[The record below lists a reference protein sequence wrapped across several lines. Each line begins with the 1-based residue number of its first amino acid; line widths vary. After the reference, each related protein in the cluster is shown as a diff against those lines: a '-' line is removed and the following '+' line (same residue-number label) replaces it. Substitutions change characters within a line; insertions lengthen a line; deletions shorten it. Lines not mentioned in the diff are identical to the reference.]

1 MITVH
6 HLNESRSQR
15 ILWLLEEL
23 EVPYDIKFYTRDPHT
38 KMAPAELQHIHPLG
52 KSPIITDDGRTIAES
67 GAIIDYI
74 IRHHGD
80 GRLQPDPMSTD
91 YDDYIYWLH
100 YAEGSASL
108 PFVIDPIAK
117 SFGKMATPLQRRVD
131 YELDLNLGFIN
142 HCLADKQYLLGD
154 ELTAADVQMSFV
166 GELAVTFM
174 DASPY
179 ANLDS
184 WVSRFQ
190 ARPAYRAALE
200 RGGSYRFAREPG
212 SSSETTG
219 PLAI

>member
-23 EVPYDIKFYTRDPHT
+23 EVPYDIKYYRRDPHT
-38 KMAPAELQHIHPLG
+38 KMAPAELQQVHPLG
-52 KSPIITDDGRTIAES
+52 KSPIITDGSRAIAES

-74 IRHHGD
+74 IRHHAG
-80 GRLQPDPMSTD
+80 GRLQPEPTSSD

-131 YELDLNLGFIN
+131 YELDLNLGFID
-142 HCLADKQYLLGD
+142 HCLAGKDYLLGG

-166 GELAVTFM
+166 GELAVTFL
-174 DASPY
+174 DTSPY
-179 ANLDS
+179 ANLDA

-200 RGGSYRFAREPG
+200 RGGSYRFAREAA
-212 SSSETTG
+212 S
-219 PLAI
+219 

>member
-23 EVPYDIKFYTRDPHT
+23 EVSYDIKFYWRDPHT
-38 KMAPAELQHIHPLG
+38 KMAPTELQQVHPLG
-52 KSPIITDDGRTIAES
+52 KSPIITDDGRPIAES

-80 GRLQPDPMSTD
+80 GRLQPNPLSKA
-91 YDDYIYWLH
+91 YDDYVYWLH

-131 YELDLNLGFIN
+131 HELDLNLSFIN
-142 HCLADKQYLLGD
+142 HCLADSDYLLGD

-179 ANLDS
+179 ANIDA
-184 WVSRFQ
+184 WVARFQ

-200 RGGSYRFAREPG
+200 RGGSYRYAR
-212 SSSETTG
+212 
-219 PLAI
+219 

>member
-23 EVPYDIKFYTRDPHT
+23 KVPYDIQFYWRDPHT
-38 KMAPAELQHIHPLG
+38 RMAPAELQHIHPLG
-52 KSPIITDDGRTIAES
+52 KSPIITDEGRAIAES

-80 GRLQPDPMSTD
+80 GRLRPDPGSTA
-91 YDDYIYWLH
+91 YDDYVYWLH

-131 YELDLNLGFIN
+131 HELDLNLGFIDR
-142 HCLADKQYLLGD
+142 CLNGKDYLLGS

-166 GELAVTFM
+166 GELAVSFA

-179 ANLDS
+179 PNLDA
-184 WVSRFQ
+184 WVARFQ
-190 ARPAYRAALE
+190 ARPAYQAALE
-200 RGGSYRFAREPG
+200 RGGAYSFARQ
-212 SSSETTG
+212 
-219 PLAI
+219 ADA

>member
-23 EVPYDIKFYTRDPHT
+23 EVPYDIKFHWRDPHT
-38 KMAPAELQHIHPLG
+38 KMAPAELQQIHPLG
-52 KSPIITDDGRTIAES
+52 KSPIITDEGRAIAES

-80 GRLQPDPMSTD
+80 GRLQPNPESKA
-91 YDDYIYWLH
+91 YDDYVYWLH

-131 YELDLNLGFIN
+131 HELDLNLRFIN
-142 HCLADKQYLLGD
+142 DCLVGKDYLLGTD
-154 ELTAADVQMSFV
+154 LTAADVQMSFV

-174 DASPY
+174 DASAY
-179 ANLDS
+179 ANLDA
-184 WVSRFQ
+184 WVARFQ

-200 RGGSYRFAREPG
+200 RGGSYRFARSG
-212 SSSETTG
+212 T
-219 PLAI
+219 

>member
-23 EVPYDIKFYTRDPHT
+23 EVPYDIKFYRRDPHT

-52 KSPIITDDGRTIAES
+52 KSPIITDDGRAIAES

-80 GRLQPDPMSTD
+80 GRLQPDPRSKE
-91 YDDYIYWLH
+91 YDDYVYWLH

-117 SFGKMATPLQRRVD
+117 GFGKLATPLQRRVN
-131 YELDLNLGFIN
+131 YELELNLGFIDN
-142 HCLADKQYLLGD
+142 CLARNDYLLGG

-166 GELAVTFM
+166 GELAVMFM

-179 ANLDS
+179 ANLDA
-184 WVSRFQ
+184 WVARFQ
-190 ARPAYRAALE
+190 ARSAYQAALE
-200 RGGSYRFAREPG
+200 RGGTYRYARQP
-212 SSSETTG
+212 
-219 PLAI
+219 AA